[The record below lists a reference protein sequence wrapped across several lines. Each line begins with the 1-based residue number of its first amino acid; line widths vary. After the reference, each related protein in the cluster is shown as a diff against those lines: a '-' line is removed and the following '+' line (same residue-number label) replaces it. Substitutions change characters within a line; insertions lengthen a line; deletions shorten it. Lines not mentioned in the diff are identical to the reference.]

1 MPHTA
6 PVIRRALAV
15 GLIAV
20 TGCLPEPGRPGYD
33 FDGGASIAVDVP
45 RFEFPTIPDSGPVDR
60 GAPVD
65 RGVTDVGSPTDAGRA
80 YPRGPYGAGVGQV
93 FAPFILPSCA
103 GGSYAFDGPEWVSA
117 RASVVLLAAGWC
129 AQCSSA
135 ARATQSIDEAYRDR
149 GVRVLQVLVEGD
161 SPDVPADG
169 PLCSSW
175 RTLNG
180 VTHPLLL
187 DPGRTLSTLWT
198 PATLPVLMVVDA
210 EGRIA
215 SVTGGTA
222 QGVAATRGAIDE
234 ALART
239 P

>member
-1 MPHTA
+1 M
-6 PVIRRALAV
+6 IRRALAV

-20 TGCLPEPGRPGYD
+20 TGCLPEPGRPGYG
-33 FDGGASIAVDVP
+33 FDGGSGIDLDVP
-45 RFEFPTIPDSGPVDR
+45 RFEFPTIPDAGPVDR

-65 RGVTDVGSPTDAGRA
+65 RGVTDVAPPVDAGRS
-80 YPRGPYGAGVGQV
+80 YPRGPYGVSVGQV
-93 FAPFILPSCA
+93 FAPFVLPSCA

-117 RASVVLLAAGWC
+117 RASVLLLAAGWC
-129 AQCSSA
+129 AQCSTA
-135 ARATQSIDEAYRDR
+135 ARATQSIDDAYRDR

-161 SPDVPADG
+161 TPDVPADG

-180 VTHPLLL
+180 VMHPLLL
-187 DPGRTLSTLWT
+187 DLGRMLSLLWT
-198 PATLPVLMVVDA
+198 PSTLPVLMVIDA

-215 SVTGGTA
+215 SVTVGNTA
-222 QGVAATRGAIDE
+222 GVAATRGALDE
-234 ALART
+234 VLSRT